1 MKQTPKEDHDL
12 LYESLLQLNNVE
24 ECRRFMEDLCTVTEL
39 KAMRQR
45 IEVAMYLR
53 EGMIYQDILK
63 HTGASSATISR
74 VNRCLQ
80 YGADGYQTVF
90 AAAGPHLGG
99 EEKAVS
105 HWNETYD
112 ALAGCYDDMTEDV
125 NYPGWADFLEKLFSR
140 GKHPVHTVLDL
151 ACGTGTMSFLLAAR
165 GYELIGGGLLSGDVG
180 DCRRENIGRGRR
192 TAYFSLPTN
201 GKAGPLWDGGCLCLS
216 AGQCKPYNPAGK
228 IAQGI

>member
-1 MKQTPKEDHDL
+1 MKQTPNEYHDL

-80 YGADGYQTVF
+80 YGADGYQTVL
-90 AAAGPHLGG
+90 PRLDPIW
-99 EEKAVS
+99 EEK
-105 HWNETYD
+105 
-112 ALAGCYDDMTEDV
+112 
-125 NYPGWADFLEKLFSR
+125 K
-140 GKHPVHTVLDL
+140 
-151 ACGTGTMSFLLAAR
+151 
-165 GYELIGGGLLSGDVG
+165 
-180 DCRRENIGRGRR
+180 
-192 TAYFSLPTN
+192 
-201 GKAGPLWDGGCLCLS
+201 
-216 AGQCKPYNPAGK
+216 KP
-228 IAQGI
+228 